1 MLSEKLETLG
11 WEIKEIA
18 DKFVNFRYFCIVRK
32 NHLCRLIH
40 FKLKFMQLNKAMYQI
55 YIVNAFNFGVGHLIN
70 HNVKY
75 IEYFLHMDG
84 GSMYRRVFLVCFLFC
99 FVFFTDIYYFYISM
113 LIVLLLFFTGVSNIV
128 LHKVFSWLI
137 FI

>member
-1 MLSEKLETLG
+1 MKNKIRQPVKPCVLSEKLETLG

-32 NHLCRLIH
+32 NHLCRLIY
-40 FKLKFMQLNKAMYQI
+40 FKLKFMQLDKAMYQI

-113 LIVLLLFFTGVSNIV
+113 LIVLLLFFLLECPT
-128 LHKVFSWLI
+128 
-137 FI
+137 

>member
-11 WEIKEIA
+11 WEIEEIA
-18 DKFVNFRYFCIVRK
+18 DKFVNFRYFRIVRK
-32 NHLCRLIH
+32 NHLCRLIY

-55 YIVNAFNFGVGHLIN
+55 YIVNGFNFVVGHLIN

-84 GSMYRRVFLVCFLFC
+84 GSMYRRVFFGLF
-99 FVFFTDIYYFYISM
+99 FVLFWGFFTDIYYFYISM
-113 LIVLLLFFTGVSNIV
+113 LIVLLLFFLLECPT
-128 LHKVFSWLI
+128 
-137 FI
+137 

>member
-18 DKFVNFRYFCIVRK
+18 DKFVNFRYFRIVRK
-32 NHLCRLIH
+32 NDLCRLIY
-40 FKLKFMQLNKAMYQI
+40 FKLKFMQLDKAMYQI

-84 GSMYRRVFLVCFLFC
+84 GSMYRRGFFGLFFVLFC
-99 FVFFTDIYYFYISM
+99 FFYRY
-113 LIVLLLFFTGVSNIV
+113 LLFLYINVNCPSAFFTGVSNIV

>member
-1 MLSEKLETLG
+1 
-11 WEIKEIA
+11 
-18 DKFVNFRYFCIVRK
+18 
-32 NHLCRLIH
+32 
-40 FKLKFMQLNKAMYQI
+40 MQLDKAMYQI

-84 GSMYRRVFLVCFLFC
+84 GSMYRRVFFGLFC
-99 FVFFTDIYYFYISM
+99 VILVFCLFLQIFINFYINVNCPSA
-113 LIVLLLFFTGVSNIV
+113 FFTGVSNIV

>member
-11 WEIKEIA
+11 WENKINCIA

-32 NHLCRLIH
+32 NHLCRVIH

-84 GSMYRRVFLVCFLFC
+84 GSMYRRVFFWFVFC
-99 FVFFTDIYYFYISM
+99 FVLFFYRY
-113 LIVLLLFFTGVSNIV
+113 LLFLYINVNCPSAFFFYWSVQHS
-128 LHKVFSWLI
+128 SS
-137 FI
+137 